1 MLVVLDRVSA
11 ASTKEGCNMPNVTMT
26 NGLIVTILVV
36 SAAVSGLVACKRLL
50 HVDELRE
57 HNDVTDPMSQVVGM
71 MFAVLLGFMVS
82 DAMQRFEGARATVQ
96 QEAASLADVF
106 QLAHGLSDE
115 QKNKIHTLCSD
126 YANLVVSEEWPL
138 LAQRKTSKRTWKTYD
153 KLWQTCTAL
162 KPKDEGESNIQQ
174 TILQAI
180 TSLGDNRRLRIEALH
195 NGLSPVLWGVLLV
208 GGVTTILF
216 TYFFGLQNIR
226 MQIVMTSIVSLVICL
241 NIFLLACFDDPF
253 SGDVMVAPAAFEVD
267 QKIFKMAMDPNVE
280 YEQW

>member
-1 MLVVLDRVSA
+1 MSA
-11 ASTKEGCNMPNVTMT
+11 NVTMAG
-26 NGLIVTILVV
+26 GLILTAVVV
-36 SAAVSGLVACKRLL
+36 SAAVGGLIVVKRAL

-106 QLAHGLSDE
+106 QLAHGLPDP
-115 QKNKIHTLCSD
+115 QKTMIHTLCSD

-138 LAQRKTSKRTWKTYD
+138 LARRKTSKLTWWTYD
-153 KLWQTCTAL
+153 RLWQTCTGL
-162 KPKDEGESNIQQ
+162 QPKNQAESNIQQ
-174 TILQAI
+174 SILQAI
-180 TSLGDNRRLRIEALH
+180 TNLGDNRRLRIEALH
-195 NGLSPVLWGVLLV
+195 NGLSPVLWGILIV
-208 GGVTTILF
+208 GGITTILF
-216 TYFFGLQNIR
+216 TYFFGLHNFR
-226 MQIVMTSIVSLVICL
+226 MQIIMTAIVSLVICL

-253 SGDVMVAPAAFEVD
+253 SGDVMVLPTAFQVD

-280 YEQW
+280 YEEW